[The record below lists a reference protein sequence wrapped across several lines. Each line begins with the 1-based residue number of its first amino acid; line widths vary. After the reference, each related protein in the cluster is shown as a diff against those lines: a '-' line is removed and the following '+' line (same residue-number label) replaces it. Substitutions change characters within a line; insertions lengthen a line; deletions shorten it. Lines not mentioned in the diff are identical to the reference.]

1 MWKKQGNVTPPK
13 DNKSVRMDFN
23 DSEVDEIPDKEFK
36 RMIIEIKENTIN
48 T

>member
-1 MWKKQGNVTPPK
+1 MTPQTV
-13 DNKSVRMDFN
+13 NFTVMDSN

-36 RMIIEIKENTIN
+36 RMTKKSKGTQIN